1 MRILLSPTPLARGCP
16 AAGARQCAP
25 KSEQKQRL
33 QLTKQKK
40 ETEVSMRL
48 TIFVLSMNYKQ
59 LTSQQRSQIFAL
71 LQRKTPRKEI
81 AHIVG
86 CSQSTL
92 CRELKRNSTAK
103 CNYLWD
109 KAHAKAM
116 ERRKRSTANKK
127 LDKMLVW
134 RIKQLIIDN
143 QWSPEQIKGVLA
155 NESVSVSIQSIYN
168 IINSDKSGELRRN
181 CRHPNFKRRPIS
193 ERKPTKAT
201 NIANR
206 TSIHD
211 RPEEA
216 NGKRFGDFEMDL
228 IVDGFGHAILVLVE
242 RLTNFVMMER
252 LPLGKKAEPLAKAVV
267 RMLYGYRK
275 YLKTITTDNG
285 SEFAAHL
292 DITAGLRVRG
302 MPDVTVYFADSYCSW
317 QKGAVEH
324 ENKLIRQYIP
334 KKSNFNDF
342 SDSYIKNVAK
352 KLNLRPRKK
361 LGFSNPKTEFF
372 KQIAIF
378 ALAS

>member
-1 MRILLSPTPLARGCP
+1 M
-16 AAGARQCAP
+16 
-25 KSEQKQRL
+25 
-33 QLTKQKK
+33 
-40 ETEVSMRL
+40 
-48 TIFVLSMNYKQ
+48 
-59 LTSQQRSQIFAL
+59 
-71 LQRKTPRKEI
+71 
-81 AHIVG
+81 
-86 CSQSTL
+86 
-92 CRELKRNSTAK
+92 
-103 CNYLWD
+103 
-109 KAHAKAM
+109 
-116 ERRKRSTANKK
+116 
-127 LDKMLVW
+127 
-134 RIKQLIIDN
+134 IIDS
-143 QWSPEQIKGVLA
+143 QWSPEQICGVLGK
-155 NESVSVSIQSIYN
+155 EGISVSIQTVYN
-168 IINSDKSGELRRN
+168 IINADESGELRRN
-181 CRHPNFKRRPIS
+181 CRHPNFRRRHS
-193 ERKPTKAT
+193 SQRRPTKAT

-228 IVDGFGHAILVLVE
+228 IVDAYGHAILVLVE
-242 RLTNFVMMER
+242 RLTNFVMMEK
-252 LPLGKKAEPLAKAVV
+252 LPLGKKAAPIAKTVV

-302 MPDVTVYFADSYCSW
+302 MDDVTVYFADSYCSW

-342 SDSYIKNVAK
+342 SDEYIRNVGR

-372 KQIAIF
+372 KQIANF

>member
-1 MRILLSPTPLARGCP
+1 M
-16 AAGARQCAP
+16 
-25 KSEQKQRL
+25 
-33 QLTKQKK
+33 
-40 ETEVSMRL
+40 
-48 TIFVLSMNYKQ
+48 YHQ

-71 LQRKTPRKEI
+71 LQRKTSRKDI
-81 AHIVG
+81 ALIVG

-92 CRELKRNSTAK
+92 CRELKRNSTEK
-103 CNYLWD
+103 GNYLWE

-116 ERRKRSTANKK
+116 ERRKRTTANKK
-127 LDKMLVW
+127 LDEILVW
-134 RIKQLIIDN
+134 RIKEMIREH
-143 QWSPEQIKGVLA
+143 QWSPEQIRGELAKEGV
-155 NESVSVSIQSIYN
+155 SVSVQSIYN
-168 IINSDKSGELRRN
+168 IISADTSGELRRN
-181 CRHPNFKRRPIS
+181 CRHPNFKRRS
-193 ERKPTKAT
+193 SLGRKLTKAS

-211 RPEEA
+211 RPAEA

-228 IVDGFGHAILVLVE
+228 IVDDFGHAILVLVE

-252 LPLGKKAEPLAKAVV
+252 LPEGRKSAPLAKTVV
-267 RMLYGYRK
+267 RLLFGYRK

-334 KKSNFNDF
+334 KKSNFDDF
-342 SDSYIKNVAK
+342 SDKYIRNVGH

-372 KQIAIF
+372 KHIANF

>member
-1 MRILLSPTPLARGCP
+1 
-16 AAGARQCAP
+16 
-25 KSEQKQRL
+25 
-33 QLTKQKK
+33 
-40 ETEVSMRL
+40 
-48 TIFVLSMNYKQ
+48 MNYKQ

-71 LQRKTPRKEI
+71 LQRKTSRKDI
-81 AHIVG
+81 ALIVG

-92 CRELKRNSTAK
+92 SREIRRNSTAK
-103 CNYLWD
+103 GNYLWD

-116 ERRKRSTANKK
+116 ERRKRSTSNKK
-127 LDKMLVW
+127 LDSTLVW
-134 RIKQLIIDN
+134 KIKQMIIDS
-143 QWSPEQIKGVLA
+143 QWSPEQICGVLGK
-155 NESVSVSIQSIYN
+155 EGISVSIQTVYN
-168 IINSDKSGELRRN
+168 IINADESGELRRN
-181 CRHPNFKRRPIS
+181 CRHPNFKRRHLS
-193 ERKPTKAT
+193 QRRPTKAT

-228 IVDGFGHAILVLVE
+228 IVDAYGHAILVLVE
-242 RLTNFVMMER
+242 RLTNFVMMEK
-252 LPLGKKAEPLAKAVV
+252 LPLGKKALPIAKTVV

-302 MPDVTVYFADSYCSW
+302 MDDVKVYFADSYCSW

-342 SDSYIKNVAK
+342 SDEYIRNVGR

-372 KQIAIF
+372 KQIANF

>member
-1 MRILLSPTPLARGCP
+1 
-16 AAGARQCAP
+16 
-25 KSEQKQRL
+25 
-33 QLTKQKK
+33 
-40 ETEVSMRL
+40 
-48 TIFVLSMNYKQ
+48 MNYKQ

-71 LQRKTPRKEI
+71 LQRKTSRKDI
-81 AHIVG
+81 VLIVG

-92 CRELKRNSTAK
+92 SREIRRNSTAK
-103 CNYLWD
+103 GNYLWD

-116 ERRKRSTANKK
+116 ERRKRSTSNKK
-127 LDKMLVW
+127 LDSTLVW
-134 RIKQLIIDN
+134 KIKQMIIDS
-143 QWSPEQIKGVLA
+143 QWSPEQICGVLSK
-155 NESVSVSIQSIYN
+155 EGISVSIQTVYN
-168 IINSDKSGELRRN
+168 IINADESGELRRN
-181 CRHPNFKRRPIS
+181 CRHPNFKRRHLS
-193 ERKPTKAT
+193 QRRPTKAT

-228 IVDGFGHAILVLVE
+228 IVDAYGHAILVLVE
-242 RLTNFVMMER
+242 RLTNFVMMEK
-252 LPLGKKAEPLAKAVV
+252 LPLGKKALPIAKTVV

-302 MPDVTVYFADSYCSW
+302 MDDVKVYFADSYCSW

-342 SDSYIKNVAK
+342 SDEYIRNVGR

-372 KQIAIF
+372 KQIANF